1 MPIPAECAVE
11 LPPHIGYC
19 CGHVKTRILD
29 CTIRD
34 GGHLNEWHFDPGCVK
49 AAYYAALKSGVNYF
63 EAGYRYPA
71 AKKNLGLFG
80 HSTDDTLNEL
90 FVASDNCKLSVM
102 VDAGKCETTQFQ
114 ECRPEKTPLRAVR
127 VAAYPYELQKAT
139 RMVEELRG
147 MGYEVFINLMA
158 SSELSP
164 DDYAYLKNWGRKDVL
179 SGIYF
184 ADSFGSFIPR
194 DISEQM
200 AKLRG
205 IGFER
210 VGFHSHN
217 NLQMA
222 FANTLRAIEE
232 GAACV
237 DASIY
242 GMGRGAGN
250 LPIEILLGYLEKTGE
265 TEYNT
270 VPYLDVIERYF
281 LKLFQEIGWG
291 YSLEGLMG
299 GLVNI
304 HPYYAENLFK
314 NKLYTVEEIW
324 NALQLIKER
333 CPISF
338 SVDKLGEALEQ
349 RFYTPLTP
357 ERAQGV
363 HRALINELSITLAAD
378 AAPGGPFPLKDKFKG
393 RKFLVIA
400 TGPSI
405 LKHKDQ
411 ILELQKRENC
421 VTIGVN
427 NLQNFFQPEFH
438 VFVSRKR
445 FQQYAAQVARASTL
459 LIPSFF
465 GPSLIE
471 QNFKGPY
478 HFFDVVMPCEPDL
491 APVSDTTQY
500 CLSLNVAVSAILLAY
515 SMGASTIYAVGMD
528 GYADELNKNMVYF
541 YNEDSRIEDKETASY
556 RYEKLTRELD
566 RINAFLQQK
575 SVPFFILTP
584 TSHKKYYRALKP
596 A

>member
-1 MPIPAECAVE
+1 M
-11 LPPHIGYC
+11 
-19 CGHVKTRILD
+19 KTRILD

-34 GGHLNEWHFDPGCVK
+34 GGHLNQWQFDPACVK

-71 AKKNLGLFG
+71 GKKAMGLFAY
-80 HSTDDTLNEL
+80 STDELLGEL
-90 FVASDNCKLSVM
+90 FVASESCKLSVM
-102 VDAGKCETTQFQ
+102 IDAGKCETTQFQ
-114 ECRPEKTPLRAVR
+114 DCRPEKTPLRAVR
-127 VAAYPYELQKAT
+127 VAAYPYELEKAT
-139 RMVEELRG
+139 RMVEKLHDK
-147 MGYEVFINLMA
+147 GYEAFINLMA
-158 SSELSP
+158 SSELSK
-164 DDYAYLKNWGRKDVL
+164 DNYSYLTAWRRKDVL

-200 AKLRG
+200 AKLRAA
-205 IGFER
+205 GFER

-222 FANTLRAIEE
+222 FANTLRALEE
-232 GAACV
+232 GAVCV

-250 LPIEILLGYLEKTGE
+250 LPIEILLGYLEKSGDN
-265 TEYNT
+265 EYNT

-281 LKLFQEIGWG
+281 LKLFEEIGWG
-291 YSLEGLMG
+291 YGLEALMG
-299 GLVNI
+299 GLANI

-314 NKLYTVEEIW
+314 NNLYTVEEIW

-338 SVDKLGEALEQ
+338 SVDKLGETLEQ

-357 ERAQGV
+357 ERTEAV
-363 HRALINELSITLAAD
+363 HRALISELSIIPAAD
-378 AAPGGPFPLKDKFKG
+378 ATQAGVFPLQNQYKG
-393 RKFLVIA
+393 RNFLVIA
-400 TGPSI
+400 TGPSV
-405 LKHKDQ
+405 LEHRDQ
-411 ILELQKRENC
+411 IVEFARKENC

-427 NLQNFFQPEFH
+427 SLQKLFEPEFH

-445 FQQYAAQVARASTL
+445 FQQYAAQVAPGSTL
-459 LIPSFF
+459 LVPSFF
-465 GPSLIE
+465 GSTMVKE
-471 QNFKGPY
+471 TYQRPY
-478 HFFDVVMPCEPDL
+478 HFFDIVAPCEPEA
-491 APVSDTTQY
+491 APVSGPTQY

-528 GYADELNKNMVYF
+528 GYADELSKRMVYF
-541 YNEDSRIEDKETASY
+541 YNEDSRIEDKETANF
-556 RYEKLTRELD
+556 RYEKLARELD
-566 RINAFLQQK
+566 RVNTFLQQQ

-584 TSHKKYYRALKP
+584 TSHKKYYRPLKKS
-596 A
+596 

>member
-1 MPIPAECAVE
+1 M
-11 LPPHIGYC
+11 
-19 CGHVKTRILD
+19 KTQILD

-34 GGHLNEWHFDPGCVK
+34 GGHLNQWQFDPACVK

-63 EAGYRYPA
+63 EAGYRYPT
-71 AKKNLGLFG
+71 AKKGMGPFAY
-80 HSTDDTLNEL
+80 STDELLGEL
-90 FVASDNCKLSVM
+90 FVASDSCKLAVM
-102 VDAGKCETTQFQ
+102 IDAGKCATSQFQ

-127 VAAYPYELQKAT
+127 VAAYPYELETAT
-139 RMVEELRG
+139 RMVEELHG
-147 MGYEVFINLMA
+147 LGYQVFINLMA
-158 SSELSP
+158 SSELSEAN
-164 DDYAYLKNWGRKDVL
+164 YAYLKAWGKKDIL

-200 AKLRG
+200 SKLRVA
-205 IGFER
+205 GFER

-232 GAACV
+232 GATCV

-250 LPIEILLGYLEKTGE
+250 LPIEILLGYLEKAGE

-281 LKLFQEIGWG
+281 LKLFGEIGWG
-291 YSLEGLMG
+291 YGLEALTG
-299 GLVNI
+299 GLANI

-338 SVDKLGEALEQ
+338 SVDKLGETLEQ
-349 RFYTPLTP
+349 RFYTPLTR
-357 ERAQGV
+357 ERTEAV
-363 HRALINELSITLAAD
+363 HRALINELNII
-378 AAPGGPFPLKDKFKG
+378 AAPDAKPATPFPLAGRFQG
-393 RKFLVIA
+393 RKFLILG

-405 LKHKDQ
+405 LDHRER
-411 ILELQKRENC
+411 ILELAKSENC

-427 NLQNFFQPEFH
+427 SLQTLFAPEFH

-445 FQQYAAQVARASTL
+445 FQQYAVQVAPGSTL
-459 LIPSFF
+459 LVPSFF
-465 GPSLIE
+465 GQELVE
-471 QNFKGPY
+471 RDHNGPY
-478 HFFDVVMPCEPDL
+478 HFFDIVTGAKPES
-491 APVSDTTQY
+491 APVDGATQY

-515 SMGASTIYAVGMD
+515 SMGASTVYAVGMD
-528 GYADELNKNMVYF
+528 GYADEFNKHMVYF
-541 YNEDSRIEDKETASY
+541 YNEDSRIDDKDTANF
-556 RYEKLTRELD
+556 RYETLARELD
-566 RINAFLQQK
+566 RVNTFLQAQ

-584 TSHKKYYRALKP
+584 TSHKKYYRPLRAKP
-596 A
+596 L

>member
-1 MPIPAECAVE
+1 M
-11 LPPHIGYC
+11 
-19 CGHVKTRILD
+19 KTKILD
-29 CTIRD
+29 CSIRD
-34 GGHLNEWHFDPGCVK
+34 GGHLNQWQFDPACVK

-71 AKKNLGLFG
+71 DKKGMGPFAY
-80 HSTDDTLNEL
+80 STDELLAEL
-90 FVASDNCKLSVM
+90 FVASETCKLAVM
-102 VDAGKCETTQFQ
+102 IDAGKCETSQFQ

-127 VAAYPYELQKAT
+127 VAAYPYELEKAT
-139 RMVEELRG
+139 RMLEGLHDL
-147 MGYEVFINLMA
+147 GYEVFLNLMA
-158 SSELSP
+158 SSELSAAN
-164 DDYAYLKNWGRKDVL
+164 YAYLKAWPQKHL
-179 SGIYF
+179 LHAIYF

-194 DISEQM
+194 DISEQF
-200 AKLRG
+200 AKLRNA
-205 IGFER
+205 GFER

-222 FANTLRAIEE
+222 FANTLRALEE

-265 TEYNT
+265 ADYNT
-270 VPYLDVIERYF
+270 VPYLDVIARYF
-281 LKLFQEIGWG
+281 LKLFHEIGWG
-291 YSLEGLMG
+291 YSLESLMG
-299 GLVNI
+299 GLANI

-314 NKLYTVEEIW
+314 NKLYTVDEIW

-338 SVDKLGEALEQ
+338 SIDKLGQALQE

-357 ERAQGV
+357 ERTEAV
-363 HRALINELSITLAAD
+363 HRALVDELNIIPAAD
-378 AAPGGPFPLKDKFKG
+378 AQPARDFSLQGQFKG
-393 RKFLVIA
+393 RKFLIVA

-405 LKHKDQ
+405 VEHRQ
-411 ILELQKRENC
+411 RIEEFARQENC

-427 NLQNFFQPEFH
+427 SLQGLFAPDFH

-445 FQQYAAQVARASTL
+445 FQQYAAEVAPESTL
-459 LIPSFF
+459 LVPSFF
-465 GPSLIE
+465 GQELVERSYR
-471 QNFKGPY
+471 GPY
-478 HFFDVVMPCEPDL
+478 RFFDLETRAAPES
-491 APVSDTTQY
+491 APVEGTTQK

-528 GYADELNKNMVYF
+528 GYADEMSKRMVYF
-541 YNEDSRIEDKETASY
+541 YNEDSRIEDKDTANF
-556 RYEKLTRELD
+556 RYETLARELD
-566 RINAFLQQK
+566 RVNTFLQRQ

-584 TSHKKYYRALKP
+584 TSHKKYYRPLRGESS
-596 A
+596 

>member
-1 MPIPAECAVE
+1 M
-11 LPPHIGYC
+11 
-19 CGHVKTRILD
+19 KTQILD

-34 GGHLNEWHFDPGCVK
+34 GGHLNQWQFDPACVK
-49 AAYYAALKSGVNYF
+49 AAYFAALKSGVNYF
-63 EAGYRYPA
+63 EAGYRYPVG
-71 AKKNLGLFG
+71 KKTLGPFA
-80 HSTDDTLNEL
+80 HTTDELLSEL
-90 FVASDNCKLSVM
+90 FVASESCKLSVM

-127 VAAYPYELQKAT
+127 VAAYPYELEKAT
-139 RMVEELRG
+139 RMVEELHDK
-147 MGYEVFINLMA
+147 GYEVFMNLMA
-158 SSELSP
+158 SSELSSENHS
-164 DDYAYLKNWGRKDVL
+164 YLKAWRKKTVL

-200 AKLRG
+200 AKLRSS
-205 IGFER
+205 GFER

-222 FANTLRAIEE
+222 FANTLRALEE
-232 GAACV
+232 DAACV

-250 LPIEILLGYLEKTGE
+250 LPIEILLGYLEKAGD

-281 LKLFQEIGWG
+281 LKLFQDIGWG
-291 YSLEGLMG
+291 YGLEALMG
-299 GLVNI
+299 GLANI

-314 NKLYTVEEIW
+314 NKLYTVDEIW

-338 SVDKLGEALEQ
+338 SVEKLGEALEQ

-357 ERAQGV
+357 ERTEAT
-363 HRALINELSITLAAD
+363 HRTLINELSILPAAD
-378 AAPGGPFPLKDKFKG
+378 AAPAGPFLLKNKFKG

-400 TGPSI
+400 TGPSTLEYQREI
-405 LKHKDQ
+405 LDLK
-411 ILELQKRENC
+411 KRENC

-427 NLQNFFQPEFH
+427 NLQKLFEPEFH
-438 VFVSRKR
+438 LFVSRKR
-445 FQQYAAQVARASTL
+445 FQQYVAQVAPGSTL
-459 LIPSFF
+459 LVPSFF
-465 GPSLIE
+465 GKSLVQE
-471 QNFKGPY
+471 SYTGPH
-478 HFFDVVMPCEPDL
+478 HFFDVV
-491 APVSDTTQY
+491 APSAPELPPLEGDTQH
-500 CLSLNVAVSAILLAY
+500 CLGLNVAVSAILLAY
-515 SMGASTIYAVGMD
+515 AMGANTIYAVGMD
-528 GYADELNKNMVYF
+528 GYADEWNKHMVYF
-541 YNEDSRIEDKETASY
+541 YNEDSTIQDKQTASY
-556 RYEKLTRELD
+556 RYEALAKELD
-566 RINAFLQQK
+566 RVNSFLQKQ

-584 TSHKKYYRALKP
+584 TSHKKYYRPLKK

>member
-1 MPIPAECAVE
+1 M
-11 LPPHIGYC
+11 GR
-19 CGHVKTRILD
+19 VKTRILD

-34 GGHLNEWHFDPGCVK
+34 GGHLNQWHFDPNCAK

-71 AKKNLGLFG
+71 SKSGLGLFG
-80 HSTDDTLNEL
+80 YSTDETLNEL
-90 FVASDNCKLSVM
+90 FVASEECKLSVM
-102 VDAGKCETTQFQ
+102 VDAGKCETSQFQ
-114 ECRPEKTPLRAVR
+114 ECRPEKTPVRAVR

-139 RMVEELRG
+139 RMVEELHG
-147 MGYEVFINLMA
+147 LGYEVFINLMA
-158 SSELSP
+158 SSELSEEN
-164 DDYAYLKNWGRKDVL
+164 YAYLKAWGKKDLL

-200 AKLRG
+200 TKLRNT
-205 IGFER
+205 GFER

-242 GMGRGAGN
+242 GMGRAAGN
-250 LPIEILLGYLEKTGE
+250 LPIEILLGYLEKAGE

-270 VPYLDVIERYF
+270 VPYLEVIEHYF

-291 YSLEGLMG
+291 YSLESLMG
-299 GLVNI
+299 GLANI
-304 HPYYAENLFK
+304 HPYYAESLFK

-338 SVDKLGEALEQ
+338 AIDKLGQALEE

-357 ERAQGV
+357 ERSESV
-363 HRALINELSITLAAD
+363 HRALINELSTIPAAD
-378 AAPGGPFPLKDKFKG
+378 ATPVGAFPLANQFKG

-405 LKHKDQ
+405 VNHREQ
-411 ILELQKRENC
+411 ILEFAKRENC

-427 NLQNFFQPEFH
+427 NLQEFFQPEFRL
-438 VFVSRKR
+438 FVSRKR
-445 FQQYAAQVARASTL
+445 FEQYSSQVTPSSTL
-459 LIPSFF
+459 LVPSFF
-465 GPSLIE
+465 GAEFVS
-471 QNFKGPY
+471 QHYNGRY
-478 HFFDVVMPCEPDL
+478 YFFDVTAPCEPEL
-491 APVSDTTQY
+491 PPVSEDKQY

-515 SMGASTIYAVGMD
+515 SMGASTVYAVGMD
-528 GYADELNKNMVYF
+528 GYADELNKHLVYF
-541 YNEDSRIEDKETASY
+541 YNEDSRIEDKETANF
-556 RYEKLTRELD
+556 RYERLTRELD
-566 RINAFLQQK
+566 RVNAFLQKQ

-584 TSHKKYYRALKP
+584 TSHKKFYRALK
-596 A
+596 

>member
-1 MPIPAECAVE
+1 M
-11 LPPHIGYC
+11 
-19 CGHVKTRILD
+19 KTQILD

-34 GGHLNEWHFDPGCVK
+34 GGHLNQWQFDPTCVK
-49 AAYYAALKSGVNYF
+49 AAYYAALKSGVDYF
-63 EAGYRYPA
+63 EAGYRYPSHKRGMGPFA
-71 AKKNLGLFG
+71 Y
-80 HSTDDTLNEL
+80 STDELLTEL
-90 FVASDNCKLSVM
+90 FVTSDSCKLAVM
-102 VDAGKCETTQFQ
+102 IDAGKSETSQFQ

-127 VAAYPYELQKAT
+127 VAAYPYELDKAT
-139 RMVEELRG
+139 GMVEELHDL
-147 MGYEVFINLMA
+147 GYEVFLNLMA
-158 SSELSP
+158 SSELSEAN
-164 DDYAYLKNWGRKDVL
+164 YAYLTAWYKKNLL

-194 DISEQM
+194 DISAQM
-200 AKLRG
+200 SKLRNA
-205 IGFER
+205 GFER

-250 LPIEILLGYLEKTGE
+250 LPIEILLGYLEKAGE

-281 LKLFQEIGWG
+281 LKLFGEIGWG
-291 YSLEGLMG
+291 YGLEALTG
-299 GLVNI
+299 GLANI
-304 HPYYAENLFK
+304 HPYYAESLFK

-338 SVDKLGEALEQ
+338 SVDKLGETLEQ

-357 ERAQGV
+357 ERTDAV
-363 HRALINELSITLAAD
+363 HRALVNELNII
-378 AAPGGPFPLKDKFKG
+378 AAPDAKPADRFPLQGQFKG
-393 RKFLVIA
+393 RKFLILA

-405 LKHKDQ
+405 LEHRDR
-411 ILELQKRENC
+411 ILELSKKENC

-427 NLQNFFQPEFH
+427 GLQKLFAPDFH

-445 FQQYAAQVARASTL
+445 FQQYAAQIAPGSTL
-459 LIPSFF
+459 LVPSFF
-465 GPSLIE
+465 GKELVE
-471 QNFKGPY
+471 HNYAGPY
-478 HFFDVVMPCEPDL
+478 HFFDIVTRAKPES
-491 APVSDTTQY
+491 APVEGATQY
-500 CLSLNVAVSAILLAY
+500 CLGLNVAISAILLAY
-515 SMGASTIYAVGMD
+515 AMGASTVYAVGMD
-528 GYADELNKNMVYF
+528 GYADEFNKRMVYF
-541 YNEDSRIEDKETASY
+541 YNEDSRIEDKDAANF
-556 RYEKLTRELD
+556 RYETLARELD
-566 RINAFLQQK
+566 RVNTFLQGQ

-584 TSHKKYYRALKP
+584 TSHKKYYRPLP
-596 A
+596 FTSP